1 MSQATFGA
9 QAAKKSSRA
18 DQKVGLKDPRRKVTV
33 ATSVQDT
40 LYNEKVDRGD
50 RADKKSGFGASRKQS
65 HFTYGSFTEQ
75 AAVSGGF
82 GIEGGKSVQSRTN
95 YKSRVGVS
103 ESDFFG

>member
-9 QAAKKSSRA
+9 QATKKSSRA
-18 DQKVGLKDPRRKVTV
+18 DQKVGLKDQRRKVTV

-50 RADKKSGFGASRKQS
+50 RGDRGDKKSGFGASRKQS

-82 GIEGGKSVQSRTN
+82 GIEGGKSV
-95 YKSRVGVS
+95 
-103 ESDFFG
+103 